1 MPNLPHAPLL
11 PPVSPVYQEAYWA
24 GGAAEKSFVFLRG
37 NGLPQRMAGQPFTV
51 AELGFGT
58 GLTFLLTAQLA
69 AQTATPLTF
78 ISYELHPFEVTQLE
92 KIHQTFPEELS
103 VLSGNL
109 REQYRTAP
117 GWNTLQVATTTLH
130 LYVGDAVQGIVT
142 QPLPADA
149 WYLDGFSPAVN
160 PAMWTPE
167 LLAQV
172 YALTKPAGTATTY
185 SAARAVKDALTQA
198 GFTWRREKGFPPKWH
213 MLKATKI

>member
-1 MPNLPHAPLL
+1 MPNLPHMSPSA
-11 PPVSPVYQEAYWA
+11 PVSPVYQEAYWA

-78 ISYELHPFEVTQLE
+78 ISYELHPLAPAELAV
-92 KIHQTFPEELS
+92 IHQALPASLS
-103 VLSGNL
+103 ALSAAFL
-109 REQYRTAP
+109 AHYRPAP
-117 GWNTLQVATTTLH
+117 GWNTLQVATSTLH
-130 LYVGDAVQGIVT
+130 LYVGDAATGMRT
-142 QPLPADA
+142 HPQPAEA
-149 WYLDGFSPAVN
+149 WFLDGFSPVTN

-167 LLAQV
+167 LLTQV
-172 YALTKPAGTATTY
+172 YAHTVPGGTATTY